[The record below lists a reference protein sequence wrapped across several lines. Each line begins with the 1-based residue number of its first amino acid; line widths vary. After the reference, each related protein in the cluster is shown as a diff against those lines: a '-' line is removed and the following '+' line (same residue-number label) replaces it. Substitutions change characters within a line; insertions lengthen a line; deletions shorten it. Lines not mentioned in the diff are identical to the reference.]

1 MVSLAIIKALQIY
14 GIAIVISMVVAV
26 LIKVLVTLTGRV
38 KKPAAATQ
46 PQPQPASAKPA
57 PVQTGV
63 PAEVIAAISGA
74 LAAVAGQHRVLHIA
88 ESGRAWAH
96 TGRSAQH
103 SHQPRP

>member
-1 MVSLAIIKALQIY
+1 MISLAIIKALQIY

-26 LIKVLVTLTGRV
+26 LIKVLVTITGRV
-38 KKPAAATQ
+38 QKPSAITQSQPLPAAA
-46 PQPQPASAKPA
+46 KPT

-63 PAEVIAAISGA
+63 PAEVVAAISGA
-74 LAAVAGQHRVLHIA
+74 LAAVAGPHRVLHIA